1 MKHALSREGLATGTR
16 RSMASVLSATGLA
29 LVSVLASGVA
39 AEANDIGDCI
49 LSGEVGSIK
58 LQPVNEGVLTVETAL
73 PNPGWWNGD
82 TPEQIT
88 TGFEY
93 CLAANVAHRAGL
105 KEIRLVIASFPAMIA
120 NVNPGKDMAM
130 ATISITAERQKVMQ
144 FTAPYFNSDIG
155 ILVKKGTAVD
165 AAAMKTFRVGV
176 LQGSTGA
183 KYVADEVKPAE
194 LREYPENPAILAAL
208 MAGQIDAAVNDTAI
222 LLGLASK
229 SNGALEVV
237 GQYSTGETYGSIL
250 PKDSPNKEAI
260 DQAIEDMRK
269 DGTLDKMASTYL
281 SDIWGADPTKVPYLK
296 P

>member
-1 MKHALSREGLATGTR
+1 MKNAVSNESHATTAL
-16 RSMASVLSATGLA
+16 RSMRARLSGPALA
-29 LVSVLASGVA
+29 LVAVLASGVA
-39 AEANDIGDCI
+39 AQANDIKECI

-58 LQPVNEGVLTVETAL
+58 LQPVNPGVFTLETAL
-73 PNPGWWNGD
+73 PNPGWLNGD
-82 TPEQIT
+82 TPEDIH
-88 TGFEY
+88 TGFEF
-93 CLAANVAHRAGL
+93 CLAANIAHRAGL
-105 KEIRLVIASFPAMIA
+105 DEVKLVIASFPAMIA
-120 NVNPGKDMAM
+120 NVNQNKDMAT
-130 ATISITAERQKVMQ
+130 ATISITAERLKVMQ

-155 ILVKKGTAVD
+155 ILVKKGTVVD
-165 AAAMKTFRVGV
+165 TETMKTARVGV

-183 KYVADEVKPAE
+183 NYIREKVKPAE

-208 MAGQIDAAVNDTAI
+208 MAGQIDVAVNDTAI

-237 GQYSTGETYGSIL
+237 GQYSTGETYGAIL

-281 SDIWGADPTKVPYLK
+281 ADIWGADPTRVPYLK

>member
-1 MKHALSREGLATGTR
+1 MNSAVSNEGLATKVL
-16 RSMASVLSATGLA
+16 RSMRAVLSGPGLA
-29 LVSVLASGVA
+29 LVAVLASGVA
-39 AEANDIGDCI
+39 AQANDISECI

-58 LQPVNEGVLTVETAL
+58 LQPVNEGVWTVETAL

-82 TPEQIT
+82 TPEQIK

-105 KEIRLVIASFPAMIA
+105 KEVRLVIASFPAMIA
-120 NVNPGKDMAM
+120 NVNAGKDMGM

-144 FTAPYFNSDIG
+144 FTTSYFNSDIG
-155 ILVKKGTAVD
+155 ILVKKGTVVD
-165 AAAMKTFRVGV
+165 AEAMKKFRIGV

-183 KYVADEVKPAE
+183 KYVADKVKPAE

-208 MAGQIDAAVNDTAI
+208 MAGQIDASVNDTAI

-237 GQYSTGETYGSIL
+237 GQYSTGETYGAIL
-250 PKDSPNKEAI
+250 PKNSPNKEAI

-269 DGTLDKMASTYL
+269 DGTLEKMASAYL
-281 SDIWGADPTKVPYLK
+281 ADIWGADPTKVPYLK

>member
-1 MKHALSREGLATGTR
+1 MKNAVSNEALATR
-16 RSMASVLSATGLA
+16 AFRSMRAALTGSG
-29 LVSVLASGVA
+29 LVFAAVLASSVA
-39 AEANDIGDCI
+39 AEANSIDDCI
-49 LSGEVGSIK
+49 LSGEIGSIK
-58 LQPVNEGVLTVETAL
+58 ITPVNEGVLTVETAL

-82 TPEQIT
+82 TPEAIT

-105 KEIRLVIASFPAMIA
+105 KEIKLVIASFPAMIA
-120 NVNPGKDMAM
+120 NVNKGKDMAM
-130 ATISITAERQKVMQ
+130 ATISITPERQKVMQ

-155 ILVKKGTAVD
+155 ILVKKGTVVD
-165 AAAMKTFRVGV
+165 AEMMKNARVGV

-183 KYVADEVKPAE
+183 KYIAEQVKPAE

-208 MAGQIDAAVNDTAI
+208 MAGQIDVAVNDTAI

-229 SNGALEVV
+229 SNGTLEVV
-237 GQYSTGETYGSIL
+237 AQYSTGETYGSIL
-250 PKDSPNKEAI
+250 PKDTPNKAAI

-269 DGTLDKMASTYL
+269 DGTLDKMASKYL
-281 SDIWGADPTKVPYLK
+281 SEIWGADPTKVSYLK

>member
-1 MKHALSREGLATGTR
+1 MNNAHSHESLAAKAF
-16 RSMASVLSATGLA
+16 RSMKAVLSGPGLA
-29 LVSVLASGVA
+29 LVAALTSGVTA
-39 AEANDIGDCI
+39 QANSIDDCI

-58 LQPVNEGVLTVETAL
+58 LQPANEGVLTVETAL

-105 KEIRLVIASFPAMIA
+105 KEVRLVIASFPAMIA
-120 NVNPGKDMAM
+120 NVNAGKDMGM
-130 ATISITAERQKVMQ
+130 ATISITSERQKVMQ
-144 FTAPYFNSDIG
+144 FTASYFNSDIG
-155 ILVKKGTAVD
+155 ILVKKGTVVD
-165 AAAMKTFRVGV
+165 AEAMKKFRIGV

-183 KYVADEVKPAE
+183 KYVADTVKPAE

-208 MAGQIDAAVNDTAI
+208 MAGQIDASVNDTAI

-237 GQYSTGETYGSIL
+237 GQYSTGETYGAIL
-250 PKDSPNKEAI
+250 PKNSPNKAAI
-260 DQAIEDMRK
+260 DQAIDDMRK
-269 DGTLDKMASTYL
+269 DGTLDKMASRYL
-281 SDIWGADPTKVPYLK
+281 AEIWGADPTKVPYLK